1 MLAETPRGRLTA
13 PGMYGLTG
21 SWATGGC
28 PVVPWS
34 PSAPMAAQCPLRAL
48 SVPQARS
55 GLVLRLLGTPQVQ
68 RGRKSERLSLQVA
81 EAGVQRA
88 EGVWGGG
95 WTSQRPVL
103 ALAKLPL
110 HLSVHG
116 LRRRCLP
123 LTELTPA

>member
-1 MLAETPRGRLTA
+1 
-13 PGMYGLTG
+13 
-21 SWATGGC
+21 
-28 PVVPWS
+28 
-34 PSAPMAAQCPLRAL
+34 MAAQCPLRAL

-68 RGRKSERLSLQVA
+68 RGKKSERLSLQVA

-88 EGVWGGG
+88 EGVWEGG

>member
-1 MLAETPRGRLTA
+1 MLAETPQGMADCPWDVRPHRQLGHWRLPSCPLVTQC
-13 PGMYGLTG
+13 PH
-21 SWATGGC
+21 GC
-28 PVVPWS
+28 PVPPQSLVC
-34 PSAPMAAQCPLRAL
+34 APGK
-48 SVPQARS
+48 V
-55 GLVLRLLGTPQVQ
+55 RLLGTPQVQ

-88 EGVWGGG
+88 EGVWEGG

>member
-1 MLAETPRGRLTA
+1 MLAKTPQGTA
-13 PGMYGLTG
+13 DCPWDVRPHRQLGHWQLPSCPLVTQCPH
-21 SWATGGC
+21 GC
-28 PVVPWS
+28 PVPPQS
-34 PSAPMAAQCPLRAL
+34 LACAPGKVWPC
-48 SVPQARS
+48 PQAPGNATGSEREEI
-55 GLVLRLLGTPQVQ
+55 
-68 RGRKSERLSLQVA
+68 ERLSLQIA

-88 EGVWGGG
+88 EGVWVGG